1 MIDDVVTI
9 TKNTYDAI
17 SEKYAQLN
25 KAYPVPLQTDSATF
39 VSYIPSDG
47 KVLDV
52 GCGHGRDCA
61 YFLSCN
67 LTVTGIDVS
76 ERLLHIARATA
87 PSAEFMVMDMRDVD
101 FEDAVFDGLWCC
113 ASFLHIPLADATC
126 TLHEFYRVLRDGGI
140 LFLSIQ
146 SHMNAFADVV
156 TRYSPRESRVHDAN
170 IYTNIMIPN
179 DRTIRVSKFRVLV
192 VSKIRPSSTRL
203 TSKVIME
210 ARAAEIAILTNSIP
224 ISRRSSPP
232 IRTTNRAK
240 STMT

>member
-156 TRYSPRESRVHDAN
+156 TRYSPREKLVSTHAFGPDNLRFFTYYSLSEISLLLENCGFTV
-170 IYTNIMIPN
+170 IQVSTNIQPKSQVMW
-179 DRTIRVSKFRVLV
+179 
-192 VSKIRPSSTRL
+192 
-203 TSKVIME
+203 M
-210 ARAAEIAILTNSIP
+210 SIF
-224 ISRRSSPP
+224 
-232 IRTTNRAK
+232 AK
-240 STMT
+240 K